1 MDVVAGQDNSQVFD
15 VLIERYQRDLLRTCT
30 MILKDAHLAEDAVQE
45 TFLLAYKNLHRFR
58 GESSA
63 YTWLVRIA
71 VNTCRNMQRR
81 AWFRHEDRRVDLDA
95 LPVSVPGM
103 SETSV
108 ALMGEVM
115 RLPQKERETVWLY
128 YYQEMTTAE
137 VAQSLGVSASAVAK
151 RLSRARKRLREALG
165 GMDDEP
171 KSRG

>member
-15 VLIERYQRDLLRTCT
+15 MLIERYQRDLLRTCT

-45 TFLLAYKNLHRFR
+45 TFLLAYQNLPRFR

-63 YTWLVRIA
+63 RTWLVRIA
-71 VNTCRNMQRR
+71 VNTCRNMRRR
-81 AWFRHEDRRVDLDA
+81 AWFRHEDRRVDLDT

-108 ALMGEVM
+108 ALMGEVL
-115 RLPQKERETVWLY
+115 RLPQKEREAVWLY
-128 YYQEMTTAE
+128 YYQEMTAAE

-151 RLSRARKRLREALG
+151 RLSRAREKLRKALG